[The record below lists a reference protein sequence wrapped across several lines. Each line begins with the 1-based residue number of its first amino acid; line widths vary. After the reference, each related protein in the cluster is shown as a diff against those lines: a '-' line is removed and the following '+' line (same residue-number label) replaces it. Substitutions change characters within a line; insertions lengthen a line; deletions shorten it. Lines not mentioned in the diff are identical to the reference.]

1 MTFLNNFARGVGY
14 YVMLMCLIGAVTQ
27 MKFTLRLTGPDVH
40 LATVYTCESGDS
52 IATRKKYLC
61 SREEMEAQKEKI
73 K

>member
-1 MTFLNNFARGVGY
+1 MTFLNNLAQGVGY
-14 YVMLMCLIGAVTQ
+14 CVMLMCLIGAVTP

-40 LATVYTCESGDS
+40 LATVYTCESGNS

-61 SREEMEAQKEKI
+61 SREEMEAQKERI

>member
-1 MTFLNNFARGVGY
+1 MTFLNNLAQGVGY
-14 YVMLMCLIGAVTQ
+14 CVMLMCLIGVVTP
-27 MKFTLRLTGPDVH
+27 MKFTLRLTSPDVH

-61 SREEMEAQKEKI
+61 SREEMEAQKEKS

>member
-40 LATVYTCESGDS
+40 LATLYTCESGDS

>member
-1 MTFLNNFARGVGY
+1 MRVLNNLAQAVGY
-14 YVMLMCLIGAVTQ
+14 IVTLMCLIGAVTP

-40 LATVYTCESGDS
+40 LATIYTCESGDS

-61 SREEMEAQKEKI
+61 SREEMEAEKEKS

>member
-1 MTFLNNFARGVGY
+1 MWAH
-14 YVMLMCLIGAVTQ
+14 
-27 MKFTLRLTGPDVH
+27 KLRLTGPDVH
-40 LATVYTCESGDS
+40 LATVYTCESGNS

>member
-1 MTFLNNFARGVGY
+1 MTFLNNLAQGVGY
-14 YVMLMCLIGAVTQ
+14 VVMFMCLIGVVTP

-40 LATVYTCESGDS
+40 LATLYTCESGDS

>member
-1 MTFLNNFARGVGY
+1 MTFLNNLAQAVGY
-14 YVMLMCLIGAVTQ
+14 IVMLMCLIGAVTP

-40 LATVYTCESGDS
+40 LATVYTCESGNS

-61 SREEMEAQKEKI
+61 SREEMESQKGKI

>member
-1 MTFLNNFARGVGY
+1 MTFLSNLAHVVGY
-14 YVMLMCLIGAVTQ
+14 FVMLMRLIGAVTP

-40 LATVYTCESGDS
+40 LATLYTCESGDS

>member
-14 YVMLMCLIGAVTQ
+14 YVMLMCLIGAVTP

-40 LATVYTCESGDS
+40 LATLYTCESGDS

>member
-1 MTFLNNFARGVGY
+1 MTFLNNLAQGVGY
-14 YVMLMCLIGAVTQ
+14 CVMLMRLIGAVTP

-40 LATVYTCESGDS
+40 LATLYTCESGDS

>member
-1 MTFLNNFARGVGY
+1 MKFLNNLAQGVGY
-14 YVMLMCLIGAVTQ
+14 CVMLMCLIGAVTP

-40 LATVYTCESGDS
+40 LDTLYTCESGDS

-61 SREEMEAQKEKI
+61 SREEMEAQKERI

>member
-1 MTFLNNFARGVGY
+1 MTPTASCPGDRG
-14 YVMLMCLIGAVTQ
+14 MWAHN
-27 MKFTLRLTGPDVH
+27 LRLTGPDVH

-61 SREEMEAQKEKI
+61 SREEMEAQKEKS